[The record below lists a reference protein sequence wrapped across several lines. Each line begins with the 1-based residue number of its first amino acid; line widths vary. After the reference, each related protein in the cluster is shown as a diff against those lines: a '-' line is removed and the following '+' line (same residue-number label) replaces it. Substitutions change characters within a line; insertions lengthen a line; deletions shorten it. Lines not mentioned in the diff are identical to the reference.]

1 MARLALHP
9 QVAGAIDVAPEYRM
23 EEIEV
28 GARLPG
34 IGRTIGDVAAARSSS
49 ACATPTARFLP
60 VPAAETTLDAGDVVM
75 ALGTPKTLER
85 LEALFV
91 TPRRAVAP

>member
-1 MARLALHP
+1 
-9 QVAGAIDVAPEYRM
+9 M

-28 GARLPG
+28 GSG
-34 IGRTIGDVAAARSSS
+34 CDGDGQTVGEVRGGAFIVGVRHADGS
-49 ACATPTARFLP
+49 FLP
-60 VPAAETTLDAGDVVM
+60 VPAAETKLGPGDVVM

-91 TPRRAVAP
+91 SSSSRGSVQR